1 MQNEADFYRTNDTQS
16 SGNGSAPRRNLGHI
30 AAVVAGVTIAGYG
43 VRKKSPAIVA
53 LGLAGGGALFFRREL
68 GKLAGNTISSLGTST
83 DDAVAREYHVEKSIV
98 INQTPEALYKFWRDL
113 ENLPRFIENLE
124 SVNPLDERRSHWVV
138 KGPGNTTVEWDAE
151 IFNEKEN
158 ELIAWR
164 SLAGRAEVTNAGSI
178 HFEKAPDGRGSKVSV
193 TLNYNPPG
201 GKPAVLLAKLFGD
214 EPGQL
219 IELNLRRLK
228 RLVETGEI
236 PTIEGQSSGRV
247 ADSEPKRKE
256 NKVASKT
263 PVKALAAG
271 ASEEVA

>member
-1 MQNEADFYRTNDTQS
+1 MYSEAAFESANDRQSLRNDSTNR
-16 SGNGSAPRRNLGHI
+16 GKIENI
-30 AAVVAGVTIAGYG
+30 AAAVAGATIVGYG
-43 VRKKSPAIVA
+43 VRKKSPALIA
-53 LGLAGGGALFFRREL
+53 LGLAGSALFYRGSL
-68 GKLAGNTISSLGTST
+68 SKLATKTIGLGTSAA
-83 DDAVAREYHVEKSIV
+83 DDVAREYHVEKSIV
-98 INQTPEALYKFWRDL
+98 INQAPEGLYQFWRDL

-138 KGPGNTTVEWDAE
+138 KGPGDTRVEWDAE

-164 SLAGRAEVTNAGSI
+164 SLPGRAEVTNAGSV
-178 HFEKAPDGRGSKVSV
+178 HFENAPDGRGTKLSV

-201 GKPAVLLAKLFGD
+201 GKAGVLLAKLFGD

-219 IELNLRRLK
+219 VELNLRRLK
-228 RLVETGEI
+228 RLIETGEI
-236 PTIEGQSSGRV
+236 PTIEGQPSGRS

-256 NKVASKT
+256 NKFASKT
-263 PVKALAAG
+263 PVKALSAS